1 MSKAGKPPPQ
11 FSVSAT
17 SPIHVTLP
25 MMKSLTPEQL
35 QSRKGKAV
43 RFTRNVLDDPDRAEE
58 TEDDWGD
65 G

>member
-1 MSKAGKPPPQ
+1 
-11 FSVSAT
+11 
-17 SPIHVTLP
+17 